1 MSRGDAARLRRR
13 FSTRARRWRRG
24 VAATPRLVSTDVS
37 VSTRARSQ
45 VYSCGV
51 VLLVL
56 TNGMLSAHE
65 VRCLHGEGLDAAL
78 ELRRMTQPQA
88 ARPSGELLELLG
100 GLLAAEDDR
109 LAAAAALKKP
119 WLTAASGDRTLSN
132 PSAAVLAL
140 RALDRAAKSLVAL
153 LDDGPRDALKTK
165 LDATSG
171 LGLPPRCVLLGD
183 VVRGL
188 AADDESSAAATLR
201 ALHPDPD
208 IVLVHKPFALE
219 AAYARERTTR
229 AEKKREADAR
239 RRKSEPAAP
248 MTSAKSDPDLRRH
261 ASAASVGRLNAP
273 GAGASTASMDGTFY
287 EITSEQMD
295 GSKASVGMRLDG
307 SLDGSGT
314 GLDES
319 RGY

>member
-56 TNGMLSAHE
+56 TNGMLSATRAVVDRRVGPGIVRTAPAPRRGPRKTRPVPRRSAHE

-171 LGLPPRCVLLGD
+171 LGLPPRCVL
-183 VVRGL
+183 
-188 AADDESSAAATLR
+188 AS
-201 ALHPDPD
+201 
-208 IVLVHKPFALE
+208 
-219 AAYARERTTR
+219 R
-229 AEKKREADAR
+229 AETTLFEMPPSNISATVEA
-239 RRKSEPAAP
+239 
-248 MTSAKSDPDLRRH
+248 
-261 ASAASVGRLNAP
+261 ASAAVAAAPRGLVRGEEVAATPRPGTWIFRGRAGGRIVPRRRVPAAAAP
-273 GAGASTASMDGTFY
+273 QGT
-287 EITSEQMD
+287 
-295 GSKASVGMRLDG
+295 
-307 SLDGSGT
+307 
-314 GLDES
+314 S
-319 RGY
+319 R

>member
-1 MSRGDAARLRRR
+1 MSRG
-13 FSTRARRWRRG
+13 G
-24 VAATPRLVSTDVS
+24 
-37 VSTRARSQ
+37 
-45 VYSCGV
+45 
-51 VLLVL
+51 
-56 TNGMLSAHE
+56 
-65 VRCLHGEGLDAAL
+65 
-78 ELRRMTQPQA
+78 
-88 ARPSGELLELLG
+88 
-100 GLLAAEDDR
+100 AAETSRRVQSRGGD
-109 LAAAAALKKP
+109 LAE
-119 WLTAASGDRTLSN
+119 N
-132 PSAAVLAL
+132 PR
-140 RALDRAAKSLVAL
+140 RAQ
-153 LDDGPRDALKTK
+153 
-165 LDATSG
+165 
-171 LGLPPRCVLLGD
+171 VLLGD